1 MSLKEKINEDM
12 KSAMRSK
19 DVALLGTI
27 RLIQAAI
34 KQKEVDERILV
45 NDSSVISIIEKMLKQ
60 RNDSIEAFKKANR
73 TDLVDKEEFEVSVL
87 KNYMPEQM
95 NAEEV
100 EKIIQE
106 VIKKIGASSMKKWGQ
121 LWHKLKKFFQ
131 VRQIWLRFQKLLKLN
146 YHHKSFITLTQKI
159 EIV

>member
-19 DVALLGTI
+19 DVALLGAI

-45 NDSSVISIIEKMLKQ
+45 DDSSVISIIEKMLKQ

-106 VIKKIGASSMKKWGQ
+106 VIKKIGASSMKEMGPVMAQAKEILSGKANMAEVSKIIKA
-121 LWHKLKKFFQ
+121 KL
-131 VRQIWLRFQKLLKLN
+131 
-146 YHHKSFITLTQKI
+146 SS
-159 EIV
+159 

>member
-45 NDSSVISIIEKMLKQ
+45 DDNSVISIIEKMLKQ

-95 NAEEV
+95 NAKEV

-106 VIKKIGASSMKKWGQ
+106 VIKKIGASSMKEMGPVMTPISG
-121 LWHKLKKFFQ
+121 F
-131 VRQIWLRFQKLLKLN
+131 ISERF
-146 YHHKSFITLTQKI
+146 TT
-159 EIV
+159 VT

>member
-45 NDSSVISIIEKMLKQ
+45 DDSSVISIIEKMLKQ
-60 RNDSIEAFKKANR
+60 HNDSIEAFKK
-73 TDLVDKEEFEVSVL
+73 S
-87 KNYMPEQM
+87 
-95 NAEEV
+95 
-100 EKIIQE
+100 
-106 VIKKIGASSMKKWGQ
+106 
-121 LWHKLKKFFQ
+121 
-131 VRQIWLRFQKLLKLN
+131 
-146 YHHKSFITLTQKI
+146 
-159 EIV
+159 

>member
-45 NDSSVISIIEKMLKQ
+45 DDNSVISIIEKMLKQ

-106 VIKKIGASSMKKWGQ
+106 VIKKIGATSMKEMGPVMAQAKEILSGKANMAEVSKIIKA
-121 LWHKLKKFFQ
+121 KL
-131 VRQIWLRFQKLLKLN
+131 
-146 YHHKSFITLTQKI
+146 SS
-159 EIV
+159 

>member
-45 NDSSVISIIEKMLKQ
+45 DDSSIISIIEKMLKQ

-73 TDLVDKEEFEVSVL
+73 TDLVDKEEF
-87 KNYMPEQM
+87 
-95 NAEEV
+95 
-100 EKIIQE
+100 
-106 VIKKIGASSMKKWGQ
+106 
-121 LWHKLKKFFQ
+121 
-131 VRQIWLRFQKLLKLN
+131 
-146 YHHKSFITLTQKI
+146 
-159 EIV
+159 

>member
-45 NDSSVISIIEKMLKQ
+45 DDNSVISIIEKMLKQ

-73 TDLVDKEEFEVSVL
+73 NDLVDKEEFEVSVL

-106 VIKKIGASSMKKWGQ
+106 VIKKIGASSMKEMGPVMAQAKEILSGKTNMAEVSKIIKA
-121 LWHKLKKFFQ
+121 KL
-131 VRQIWLRFQKLLKLN
+131 
-146 YHHKSFITLTQKI
+146 SS
-159 EIV
+159 

>member
-45 NDSSVISIIEKMLKQ
+45 DDSSVISIIEKMLKQ

-106 VIKKIGASSMKKWGQ
+106 VIKKIGASSMKEMGPVMTQAKEILSGKANMAEVSKIIKA
-121 LWHKLKKFFQ
+121 KL
-131 VRQIWLRFQKLLKLN
+131 
-146 YHHKSFITLTQKI
+146 SS
-159 EIV
+159 

>member
-19 DVALLGTI
+19 DAALLGTI

-34 KQKEVDERILV
+34 KQKEVDERKLV
-45 NDSSVISIIEKMLKQ
+45 DDSSVISIIEKMLKQ

-106 VIKKIGASSMKKWGQ
+106 VIKKIGASSMKEMGPVMAQAKEILSGKANMAEVSKIIKA
-121 LWHKLKKFFQ
+121 KL
-131 VRQIWLRFQKLLKLN
+131 
-146 YHHKSFITLTQKI
+146 SS
-159 EIV
+159 

>member
-45 NDSSVISIIEKMLKQ
+45 DDNSVISIIEKMLKQ
-60 RNDSIEAFKKANR
+60 RSDSIEAFKKANR
-73 TDLVDKEEFEVSVL
+73 NDLVDKEEFEVSVL

-106 VIKKIGASSMKKWGQ
+106 VIKKIGASSMKEMGPVMAQAKEILSGKANMAEVSKIIKA
-121 LWHKLKKFFQ
+121 KL
-131 VRQIWLRFQKLLKLN
+131 
-146 YHHKSFITLTQKI
+146 SS
-159 EIV
+159 

>member
-45 NDSSVISIIEKMLKQ
+45 DDSSVISIIEKMLKQ

-73 TDLVDKEEFEVSVL
+73 TDLVEKEEFEVSVL

-106 VIKKIGASSMKKWGQ
+106 VIKKIGASSMKEMGPVMAQAKEILSGKANMAEFSKIIKA
-121 LWHKLKKFFQ
+121 KL
-131 VRQIWLRFQKLLKLN
+131 
-146 YHHKSFITLTQKI
+146 SS
-159 EIV
+159 

>member
-1 MSLKEKINEDM
+1 M

-45 NDSSVISIIEKMLKQ
+45 DDNSVISIIEKMLKQ

-106 VIKKIGASSMKKWGQ
+106 VIKKIGASSMKEMGPVMAQAKEILSGKANMAEVSKIIKA
-121 LWHKLKKFFQ
+121 KL
-131 VRQIWLRFQKLLKLN
+131 
-146 YHHKSFITLTQKI
+146 SS
-159 EIV
+159 

>member
-45 NDSSVISIIEKMLKQ
+45 DDSSVISIIEKMLKQ

-73 TDLVDKEEFEVSVL
+73 IDLVDKEEFEVSVL

-95 NAEEV
+95 NSEEV

-106 VIKKIGASSMKKWGQ
+106 VIKKIGASSMKEMGPVMAQAKEILSGKANMAEVSKIIKA
-121 LWHKLKKFFQ
+121 KL
-131 VRQIWLRFQKLLKLN
+131 
-146 YHHKSFITLTQKI
+146 SS
-159 EIV
+159 

>member
-45 NDSSVISIIEKMLKQ
+45 DDNTVISIIEKMLKQ

-95 NAEEV
+95 NVEEV

-106 VIKKIGASSMKKWGQ
+106 VIKKIGASSMKEMGPVMAQSKEILSGRANMAEVSKIIKA
-121 LWHKLKKFFQ
+121 KL
-131 VRQIWLRFQKLLKLN
+131 
-146 YHHKSFITLTQKI
+146 SS
-159 EIV
+159 

>member
-45 NDSSVISIIEKMLKQ
+45 DDSSIISIIEKMLKQ

-73 TDLVDKEEFEVSVL
+73 NDLVDKEEFEVSVL

-106 VIKKIGASSMKKWGQ
+106 VIKKIGATSMKEMGPVMAQAKEILSGKTNMAEVSKIIKA
-121 LWHKLKKFFQ
+121 KL
-131 VRQIWLRFQKLLKLN
+131 
-146 YHHKSFITLTQKI
+146 SS
-159 EIV
+159 

>member
-45 NDSSVISIIEKMLKQ
+45 DDNSVISIIEKMLKQ

-73 TDLVDKEEFEVSVL
+73 NDLVDKEEFEVSVL

-106 VIKKIGASSMKKWGQ
+106 VIKKIGATSMKEMGPVMAQAKEILSGKANMAEVSKIIKA
-121 LWHKLKKFFQ
+121 KL
-131 VRQIWLRFQKLLKLN
+131 
-146 YHHKSFITLTQKI
+146 SS
-159 EIV
+159 

>member
-45 NDSSVISIIEKMLKQ
+45 DDNTVISIIEKMLKQ

-106 VIKKIGASSMKKWGQ
+106 VIKKIGASSMKEMGPVMAQAKEILSGKTNMAEVSKIIKA
-121 LWHKLKKFFQ
+121 KL
-131 VRQIWLRFQKLLKLN
+131 
-146 YHHKSFITLTQKI
+146 SS
-159 EIV
+159 

>member
-27 RLIQAAI
+27 RLILAAI

-45 NDSSVISIIEKMLKQ
+45 DDSSVISIIEKMLKQ
-60 RNDSIEAFKKANR
+60 RNDSIEAFEKANR
-73 TDLVDKEEFEVSVL
+73 TDLVEKEEFEVSVL

-106 VIKKIGASSMKKWGQ
+106 VIKKIGASSMKEMGPVMAQAKEILSGKANMAEVSKIIKA
-121 LWHKLKKFFQ
+121 KL
-131 VRQIWLRFQKLLKLN
+131 
-146 YHHKSFITLTQKI
+146 SS
-159 EIV
+159 

>member
-45 NDSSVISIIEKMLKQ
+45 DDRSIISIIEKMLKQ

-73 TDLVDKEEFEVSVL
+73 IDLVDKEEFEVSVL

-95 NAEEV
+95 NSEEV

-106 VIKKIGASSMKKWGQ
+106 VIKKIGASSMKEMGPVMAQAKEILSGKANMAEVSKIIKA
-121 LWHKLKKFFQ
+121 KL
-131 VRQIWLRFQKLLKLN
+131 
-146 YHHKSFITLTQKI
+146 SS
-159 EIV
+159 

>member
-19 DVALLGTI
+19 DVALLATI
-27 RLIQAAI
+27 RLILAAI

-45 NDSSVISIIEKMLKQ
+45 DDSSVISIIEKMLKQ

-106 VIKKIGASSMKKWGQ
+106 VIKKIGASSMKEMGPVMAQAKEILSGKANMAEVSKIIKA
-121 LWHKLKKFFQ
+121 KL
-131 VRQIWLRFQKLLKLN
+131 
-146 YHHKSFITLTQKI
+146 SS
-159 EIV
+159 

>member
-19 DVALLGTI
+19 DAALLGTI

-45 NDSSVISIIEKMLKQ
+45 DDSSVISIIEKMLKQ

-106 VIKKIGASSMKKWGQ
+106 VIKKIGASSMKEMGLVMAQAKEILSGKANMAEVSKIIKA
-121 LWHKLKKFFQ
+121 KL
-131 VRQIWLRFQKLLKLN
+131 
-146 YHHKSFITLTQKI
+146 SS
-159 EIV
+159 